1 MTVPGMGP
9 GPGIEARLR
18 AAGLPPLPRTAWL
31 DVDLERLA
39 ANVAAIRAALP
50 RSVLL
55 EAVVKADAY
64 GHGALPVA
72 VAAVEAGARGLC
84 VATLDEALVLRRAGL
99 GVPLLV
105 LFPIPPTVPPLRREP
120 RSTSRPGMRASSSGR
135 WWRTPRPAGGRA
147 ARSAGSASSSASR
160 PGSAATG

>member
-1 MTVPGMGP
+1 MTVPGVGP

-31 DVDLERLA
+31 EVDLDRLA
-39 ANVAAIRAALP
+39 ANVASIRAALP
-50 RSVLL
+50 PSVLL

-64 GHGALPVA
+64 GHGALPVS

-84 VATLDEALVLRRAGL
+84 VATLDEALVLRRTGL
-99 GVPLLV
+99 AVPLLV
-105 LFPIPPTVPPLRREP
+105 LFPIPPD
-120 RSTSRPGMRASSSGR
+120 GA
-135 WWRTPRPAGGRA
+135 PAA
-147 ARSAGSASSSASR
+147 ARAGIDIAAGDAGLSACSSASR